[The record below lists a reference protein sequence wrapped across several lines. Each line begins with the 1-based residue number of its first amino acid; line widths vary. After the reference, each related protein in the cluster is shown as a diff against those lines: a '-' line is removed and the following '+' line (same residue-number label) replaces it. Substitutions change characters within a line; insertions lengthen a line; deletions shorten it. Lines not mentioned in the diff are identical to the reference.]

1 MKIYMANCKT
11 EPFGFALKA
20 LGVMKII
27 GEQKDPD
34 IESYWENGE
43 LKIRPEAVAVVKL
56 KAPRKNKVSV

>member
-1 MKIYMANCKT
+1 MKIYMTNCKT

-43 LKIRPEAVAVVKL
+43 LRINTVLTKEKITDFFL
-56 KAPRKNKVSV
+56 KE